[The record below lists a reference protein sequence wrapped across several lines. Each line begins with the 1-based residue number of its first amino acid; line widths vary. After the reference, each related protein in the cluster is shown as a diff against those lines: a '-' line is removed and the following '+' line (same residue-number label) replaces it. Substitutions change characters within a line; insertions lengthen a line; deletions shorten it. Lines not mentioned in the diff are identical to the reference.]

1 VRSRLTFFVLALLL
15 AVPFFWRLDQE
26 EFHGD
31 ESHWTSSG
39 QQAYYLATTGRVLDP
54 QWRDEF
60 YFYSQPQI
68 GKLVLGAAQALAG
81 HQGPTP
87 VIDYD
92 WQVLPADNR
101 AGGRVPLDSVLFA
114 ARIPGAIAGWLGC
127 LLLWAIASN
136 RGGGMA
142 GPLAATLLASH
153 PLWLAN
159 ARRAGLD
166 TLALSFGLAAAL
178 CMFQALD
185 RSMRSGA
192 RWWIAAGA
200 FTGLA
205 AGAKYV
211 GLLTVT
217 LGGLAVLRA
226 LAQRPHAVRVALGAL
241 VAAAAGVLVFYA
253 TNPALY
259 GNPVTQLRV
268 SIGFL
273 ADQAEGM
280 RHTMPSF
287 RSPLWVA
294 GEIVDRVVWPIGVPT
309 VIELSMHEPLRP
321 GSYGTP
327 VVALGGAVSLLA
339 LVRRRIFSAFPESS
353 VALTAAWVLL
363 VFVLLALSVPT
374 WWERW
379 HLPLIPPLALLAAY
393 GLAAI
398 PRRCGALLVTA
409 QYIAALALLPSF
421 LNKGFGQLVMTPV
434 GAAVHL
440 GALALT
446 LVTLVSLWLRTR
458 GEASE

>member
-39 QQAYYLATTGRVLDP
+39 QQAFHLASTGRLADP
-54 QWRDEF
+54 LWRDEF

-68 GKLVLGAAQALAG
+68 GKLILGTAQALAG
-81 HQGPTP
+81 HSGPTP

-92 WQVLPADNR
+92 WQLLPADNR
-101 AGGRVPLDSVLFA
+101 AAGRVPPDGALLA
-114 ARIPGAIAGWLGC
+114 ARVPGAIAGWLGC
-127 LLLWAIASN
+127 LLLWAIASSL
-136 RGGGMA
+136 GGGTA
-142 GPLAATLLASH
+142 GPLAAALLASH

-178 CMFQALD
+178 CVIQAIHSS
-185 RSMRSGA
+185 RRSGA
-192 RWWIAAGA
+192 WWLAAGA
-200 FTGLA
+200 LTGLT

-211 GLLTVT
+211 GLLTVL
-217 LGGLAVLRA
+217 LGGLAAMGA
-226 LAQRPHAVRVALGAL
+226 LMQRRHAGRVALGAL
-241 VAAAAGVLVFYA
+241 VAAAAGVLVFYVS
-253 TNPALY
+253 NPALY
-259 GNPVTQLRV
+259 GDPVPQLRV
-268 SIGFL
+268 SVGFL

-294 GEIVDRVVWPIGVPT
+294 GEIMDRVVWPVGRPLV
-309 VIELSMHEPLRP
+309 VERSMPEPLRP
-321 GSYGTP
+321 GTYGTP
-327 VVALGGAVSLLA
+327 VVALGAAVSLLV
-339 LVRRRIFSAFPESS
+339 LLRRRAFPAVPGRS
-353 VALTAAWVLL
+353 VALAAAWVLL

-379 HLPLIPPLALLAAY
+379 HLPLIPPLVLLAAY
-393 GLAAI
+393 GLAAL
-398 PRRCGALLVTA
+398 PRRLGPLLGAA
-409 QYIAALALLPSF
+409 QYVAALGLLPSY
-421 LNKGFGQLVMTPV
+421 LNKGFGQLVITPL

-446 LVTLVSLWLRTR
+446 LATLVSLWLRTR